1 MTSGTPRIPLR
12 AYDLPIIPPKSSSR
26 AQRGVARQIAR
37 RRRRAALVAGALAA
51 AALVGGLAVGASSGD
66 EESEPSAAPVEETV
80 ELPRGGTELL
90 PGNLL
95 VGFYGAPQ
103 DEALGAL
110 GIGSP
115 AEASAALAEQAKAYA
130 GNRPILPF
138 LELIA
143 TVANAD
149 PGDDGLYRTQQPRSV
164 IEDYLDQARAGEE
177 LLVLDVQPGG
187 ADFADEVDRLEPYLS
202 EPDVGLALDPEW
214 HVPEGVAPGTEIG
227 SMTAEEVN
235 EIAARLS
242 QIVTENNLPQ
252 KLLIVHR
259 FTEDMI
265 TNPRRLEPHPGVALV
280 LNVDGF
286 GTPPDKIVKYEDLQA
301 PRGSGFYSGF
311 KLFYLEDTD
320 LMSPDD
326 VLSLKQKPDIVIY
339 E

>member
-1 MTSGTPRIPLR
+1 ML
-12 AYDLPIIPPKSSSR
+12 AAL
-26 AQRGVARQIAR
+26 
-37 RRRRAALVAGALAA
+37 ALVALIAG
-51 AALVGGLAVGASSGD
+51 VVFGASSEGD
-66 EESEPSAAPVEETV
+66 SASVVTPAEEPTV

-115 AEASAALAEQAKAYA
+115 AEASADLAAQADAYE
-130 GNRPILPF
+130 GNRPVLPF

-164 IEDYLDQARAGEE
+164 IEDYLAQARAGRE
-177 LLVLDVQPGG
+177 LLVLDIQPGG
-187 ADFADEVDRLEPYLS
+187 AEFSDEVDRLMPYLA

-214 HVPEGVAPGTEIG
+214 HVPEGVVPGQEIG
-227 SMTAEEVN
+227 SMTADQVN

-265 TNPRRLEPHPGVALV
+265 TNARRLESHPGVALV

-301 PRGSGFYSGF
+301 PRGSGFHSGF

-326 VLSLKQKPDIVIY
+326 VLALKRKPDVVIY